1 MSKRAKI
8 ILFSVLGVLVVAAIA
23 VTTVVLVIHQNH
35 KNDVAA
41 ADRAAEDYLA
51 EVATFRE
58 DQATAIDDELSDYDS
73 ALDAIAEAKDAVPSI
88 GDAPEYGREN
98 SDDYAAAAKVEQE
111 ISDDLD
117 VLESLAQDGLDA
129 TEFKDAA
136 ATALDRGKPA
146 ELLGPGPFSNGQ
158 PVRDSTIPAMQAI
171 KDTFDAV
178 EVPEG
183 YEEAAELTSAALQH
197 VLDNLNQMAASLDG
211 GESYYFEFTEQYS
224 AAEVAVDEAESSQ
237 VDALSSAVEAFGAD
251 EDLDDPSS
259 KDDRKDDEG
268 DEGET
273 DGGGGSGGA
282 EDEPTES

>member
-41 ADRAAEDYLA
+41 ADRAADDYLA

-58 DQATAIDDELSDYDS
+58 DQASSIDEELSDYDS

-111 ISDDLD
+111 ISDDLE

-129 TEFKDAA
+129 TAFQDAA
-136 ATALDRGKPA
+136 VVALDRGKPA
-146 ELLGPGPFSNGQ
+146 ELLGPGPFSSGQ
-158 PVRDSTIPAMQAI
+158 PVRDATIPAMQAI

-178 EVPEG
+178 DVPEG

-197 VLDNLNQMAASLDG
+197 VLDNLTQMAASLDG

-237 VDALSSAVEAFGAD
+237 ADALSSAVEAFGAD
-251 EDLDDPSS
+251 EDLDDPGSD
-259 KDDRKDDEG
+259 DDRKDDEG

-273 DGGGGSGGA
+273 GGGGGSGGP
-282 EDEPTES
+282 EDEATES